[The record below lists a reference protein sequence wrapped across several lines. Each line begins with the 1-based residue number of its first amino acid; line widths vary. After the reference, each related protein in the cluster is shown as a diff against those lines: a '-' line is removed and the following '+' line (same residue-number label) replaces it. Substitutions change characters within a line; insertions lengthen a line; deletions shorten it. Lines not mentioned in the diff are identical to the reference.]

1 MLGVWPRVVVGLVY
15 MGIVSTVGTTVK
27 ENGGA
32 VPNWLYLLII
42 GGAVLH
48 EVTWQ
53 LGPDLQP
60 PTAEP

>member
-1 MLGVWPRVVVGLVY
+1 MVVGLVY

-48 EVTWQ
+48 EVT
-53 LGPDLQP
+53 
-60 PTAEP
+60 